1 MHYAAANDKGDIP
14 VDFQFDTDQTDLR
27 AAIRQFLAAKV
38 GPIVEQHE
46 RAKTFPFE
54 VLGDLASFGYLG
66 GYLPEKHGGLGISRV
81 TWAMM
86 MEELGYCWPSLRT
99 MVSITNGPIERLAQV
114 GTRAQQERY
123 LAPLLRGE
131 GKVFTAI
138 TEPDAGSDVS
148 SISTRAELQG
158 DEWILTGQKLWITGG
173 AFADWGTVLARTFS
187 PTCDGGLS
195 TFIVDRRE
203 TPFPVRAVETMVLQS
218 TGTAELSFDAVRL
231 PKENLLGPEGTAL
244 KGTLSFVGP
253 ARINVAMGAVGAAQR
268 AYELS
273 VEYAKTRH
281 QFGRPIASF
290 QLVQRHIVQMRMKI
304 DAARALCYGAA
315 AALDRGEPARLET
328 SIAKLYATQAA
339 HEVADAAVAVHGGLG
354 YACEYP
360 IERLFRDT
368 RGSSIPEG
376 TPEIQTLIAGRE
388 LLGISAI
395 R

>member
-1 MHYAAANDKGDIP
+1 M
-14 VDFQFDTDQTDLR
+14 DFQLDTEQSDLR
-27 AAIRQFLAAKV
+27 TAIRQYLAAKV
-38 GPIVEQHE
+38 APLVVQHE
-46 RAKTFPFE
+46 RAQTFPFE
-54 VLGDLASFGYLG
+54 ILCELAEFGYLG
-66 GYLPEKHGGLGISRV
+66 GYLPEHEGGLGISRV

-99 MVSITNGPIERLAQV
+99 MVSISNGPIERLAQV
-114 GTRAQQERY
+114 GTPAQQDRY

-131 GKVFTAI
+131 EKVFTAI

-148 SISTRAELQG
+148 SISTRAELSG
-158 DEWILTGQKLWITGG
+158 DGWILTGQKLWITGG

-195 TFIVDRRE
+195 TFLVDRRE
-203 TPFPVRAVETMVLQS
+203 TPFPVSKVETMVLQS
-218 TGTAELSFDAVRL
+218 TGTAELAFDAVRL
-231 PKENLLGPEGTAL
+231 PRESLLGPEGSAL
-244 KGTLSFVGP
+244 KGTLSFIGP

-273 VEYAKTRH
+273 VDYARTRH
-281 QFGRPIASF
+281 QFGRPIGSF
-290 QLVQRHIVQMRMKI
+290 QLVQQKIVQMRMKI
-304 DAARALCYGAA
+304 DAARALCYAAA

-328 SIAKLYATQAA
+328 SLAKLYATQAA

-354 YACEYP
+354 YSTEYP

-368 RGSSIPEG
+368 RGGSIPEG

>member
-1 MHYAAANDKGDIP
+1 M
-14 VDFQFDTDQTDLR
+14 DFQLDTEQSDLR
-27 AAIRQFLAAKV
+27 TAIRQYLTAKV
-38 GPIVEQHE
+38 SPIVVQHE
-46 RAKTFPFE
+46 RAQTFPFE
-54 VLGDLASFGYLG
+54 ILCELSQFGYLG
-66 GYLPEKHGGLGISRV
+66 GYLPENEGGLGISRV

-99 MVSITNGPIERLAQV
+99 MVSISNGPIERLAQV
-114 GTRAQQERY
+114 GTQAQQDRY

-131 GKVFTAI
+131 EKVFTAI

-158 DEWILTGQKLWITGG
+158 DEWVLTGQKLWITGG

-195 TFIVDRRE
+195 TFLVDRRE
-203 TPFPVRAVETMVLQS
+203 TPFPVSKVETMVLQS
-218 TGTAELSFDAVRL
+218 TGTAELAFDAVRL
-231 PKENLLGPEGTAL
+231 PRESLLGPEGSAL
-244 KGTLSFVGP
+244 KGTLAFIGP

-273 VEYAKTRH
+273 VDYAKTRH
-281 QFGRPIASF
+281 QFGRPIGSF
-290 QLVQRHIVQMRMKI
+290 QLVQQKIVQMRMKTE
-304 DAARALCYGAA
+304 AARALCYAAA

-328 SIAKLYATQAA
+328 SLAKLYATQAA
-339 HEVADAAVAVHGGLG
+339 HEVADAAMAVHGGLG
-354 YACEYP
+354 YSTEYP

-368 RGSSIPEG
+368 RGGSIPEG